1 MLEAFNIFTESRR
14 LFLQPIFLKPV
25 LQEKI
30 WGGTKLRTQFNLE
43 LPNDSI
49 GEAWCIS
56 AHPNGVSNVIS
67 PAQYKGLGLDE
78 LYAKHPELF
87 GDNHRSTFPLL
98 IKILDANDDLSVQVH
113 PDDAY
118 ANKHEGEG
126 ELGKTECWYIISAE
140 PGASIVYGHHAQSR
154 EEFEAMVEAGNWDAL
169 LRRIEVKAGDF
180 FYVPHGTIHA
190 IGAGIVILE
199 TQQNSDTTYRVYDYN
214 RLDNEGNLRDLHL
227 EQSADVTTFP
237 HQDAATELTIHKT
250 EQSTETHLLSNEFFS
265 VYKWQTAGDLTL
277 DLPKAYYLATVI
289 DGSGDLTI
297 AGQTYPLSLADSF
310 ILPHGVDEI
319 KLSGTLTIIASN
331 PE

>member
-1 MLEAFNIFTESRR
+1 M
-14 LFLQPIFLKPV
+14 QPIFLKPV

-30 WGGTKLRTQFNLE
+30 WGGSKLQTQFNLD

-56 AHPNGVSNVIS
+56 AHPNGVSTVTAPS
-67 PAQYKGLGLDE
+67 KYQGKGLDE
-78 LYAKHPELF
+78 LYETYPELF
-87 GDNHRSTFPLL
+87 GDNHPTPFPLL

-113 PDDAY
+113 PDDSY

-154 EEFEAMVEAGNWDAL
+154 EEFEEMVESGNWEGL
-169 LRRIEVKAGDF
+169 LRRIEVSAGDF

-214 RLDNEGNLRDLHL
+214 RRDNQGQLRDLHL
-227 EQSADVTTFP
+227 KQSADVTSFP
-237 HQDAATELTIHKT
+237 HKDANTTIAIHKDQ
-250 EQSTETHLLSNEFFS
+250 QSAETNLLTNDYFS
-265 VYKWQTAGDLTL
+265 VYKWQTTGDLSVE
-277 DLPKAYYLATVI
+277 LPKAYYLATVI
-289 DGSGDLTI
+289 DGSGELLVG
-297 AGQTYPLSLADSF
+297 GQTYPLNLADSF
-310 ILPHGVDEI
+310 ILPNGIDSI
-319 KLSGTLTIIASN
+319 KLSGSMTIIASN

>member
-1 MLEAFNIFTESRR
+1 MQA
-14 LFLQPIFLKPV
+14 IFLNPV

-30 WGGTKLRTQFNLE
+30 WGGTKLQTQFNLE

-56 AHPNGVSNVIS
+56 AHPNGVSKVIS
-67 PAQYKGLGLDE
+67 PAQYQNLGLDE
-78 LYAKHPELF
+78 LYEKHPELF
-87 GDNHRSTFPLL
+87 GDDHPTPFPLL
-98 IKILDANDDLSVQVH
+98 IKILDANDELSVQVH
-113 PDDAY
+113 PDDTY
-118 ANKHEGEG
+118 ANAYEGEG

-140 PGASIVYGHHAQSR
+140 PGASIIYGHQAQTR
-154 EEFEAMVEAGNWDAL
+154 EEFEAMVEAGNWDNL

-199 TQQNSDTTYRVYDYN
+199 TQQNSDTTYRVYDYD

-227 EQSADVTTFP
+227 VQSADVTTFP
-237 HQDAATELTIHKT
+237 HQDATTKATIQKT
-250 EQSTETHLLSNEFFS
+250 TQGTETHLLSNEFFS
-265 VYKWQTAGDLTL
+265 VYKWQSVGNLTI

-289 DGSGDLTI
+289 EGSGELTI
-297 AGQTYPLSLADSF
+297 AGESYPLSLADSF
-310 ILPHGVDEI
+310 ILPYGTEKI
-319 KLSGTLTIIASN
+319 ELSGTLTIIASN